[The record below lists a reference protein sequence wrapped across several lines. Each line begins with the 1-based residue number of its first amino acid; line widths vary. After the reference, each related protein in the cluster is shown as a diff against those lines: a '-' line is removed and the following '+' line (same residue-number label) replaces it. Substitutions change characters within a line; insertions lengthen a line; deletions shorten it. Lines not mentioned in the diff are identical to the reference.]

1 MRSLRVVLP
10 LMLVALQAVAIV
22 VIFGLTTFASEDVL
36 LAYGDRLTQKFA
48 QDTTAF
54 TESFLDPAD
63 DAAALSQR
71 LAESAVVTA
80 TDPDRLIRYFYEILR
95 SKSDFSGIYYGASD
109 GSFIFVNRD
118 HSVDGATYRS
128 KRIVTQPTRRV
139 ELTYYN
145 ALFEPIVKR
154 DDPADSFDPR
164 QRIWYEDAVKAGTVV
179 WTKPYVFFSARRPGI
194 TVATPVTDPSSV
206 KLAGVVG
213 IDIEIDA
220 VSHFLDSLEIGE
232 NGSAAVISEDG
243 DIIAHRDASVIVEGT
258 ADEEPR
264 FARFDEIGDPTLIAV
279 FESLPSGIES
289 LAPGEARL
297 ARVEVDGSWW
307 RGAVQRLRG
316 SRTPW
321 AVVTYL
327 PEDEILAPLKR
338 VRDLGLGVSLLV
350 LVLTAIAGA
359 LFARAVTRPIKALA
373 AQADRIADGRF
384 EDVAIPS
391 MYFTELERTKRA
403 VRRATRWLREF
414 MARNEALT
422 SELRQAGEAL
432 ERRVD
437 ERTSELAKVNAE
449 LAEANEAS
457 RLLAQELD
465 HRVKN
470 LFAMTSALVTLSAR
484 EAGSAR
490 ELKRIACDRIAAL
503 SRAHSTSKNPTTAP
517 LRDIVDAIVRPFA
530 DLDSVEV
537 TLDGP
542 ALVLD
547 RGEAGSLSL
556 ILYELATNAAKYGA
570 LAKDGGRLAVE
581 WSKSDDGVVHLVW
594 TETMQTDEKVSE
606 RSPNTRED
614 GEPASHEAEHAA
626 ASSGFGSQLIDA
638 MTTSLRASLD
648 KHDLAEGGIRIL
660 LSFPSKE
667 ADRTEQDGEAS
678 Q

>member
-36 LAYGDRLTQKFA
+36 LSYGDRLTKKFA

-118 HSVDGATYRS
+118 ESVDGAAYRS
-128 KRIVTQPTRRV
+128 KRIVTEPTRKV
-139 ELTYYN
+139 QLIYYN
-145 ALFEPIVKR
+145 ALFEPVLKR
-154 DDPADSFDPR
+154 DDPADRFDPR

-194 TVATPVTDPSSV
+194 TVATPVTDPASTA
-206 KLAGVVG
+206 LAGVVG

-243 DIIAHRDASVIVEGT
+243 DIIAHRNASVVVEGT
-258 ADEEPR
+258 PDEEPR
-264 FARFDEIGDPTLIAV
+264 FARFDDIGDPTLVAV
-279 FESLPSGIES
+279 FKSLPSGIES

-297 ARVEVDGSWW
+297 ARVKVGGEWW

-350 LVLTAIAGA
+350 LILTAIAGV
-359 LFARAVTRPIKALA
+359 LFARAVTKPVKALA

-384 EDVAIPS
+384 EDVPIPS

-403 VRRATRWLREF
+403 VRRATRWLREY

-432 ERRVD
+432 ERRV
-437 ERTSELAKVNAE
+437 EARTCELAKVNAD

-457 RLLAQELD
+457 RLIAQELD

-484 EAGSAR
+484 EAGSAQ

-503 SRAHSTSKNPTTAP
+503 SRAHSTSKEPTTAP
-517 LRDIVDAIVRPFA
+517 LRDMVEAIVRPFA

-537 TLDGP
+537 IFDGP
-542 ALVLD
+542 PLVLD
-547 RGEAGSLSL
+547 RGQAGSLSL

-570 LAKDGGRLAVE
+570 LAQPGGRLAIE
-581 WSKSDDGVVHLVW
+581 WETSADAIIHLQW
-594 TETMQTDEKVSE
+594 TETIRLLPRESE
-606 RSPNTRED
+606 RVASPTGDGDETMDAGKAWRE
-614 GEPASHEAEHAA
+614 EAAG
-626 ASSGFGSQLIDA
+626 SSGFGSQLIDA
-638 MTTSLRASLD
+638 MTTSLDATLTRDEPAD
-648 KHDLAEGGIRIL
+648 GGLRIR
-660 LSFPSKE
+660 LSFPAKE
-667 ADRTEQDGEAS
+667 TTDS
-678 Q
+678 VSV

>member
-10 LMLVALQAVAIV
+10 LMLVALQAIAIV

-36 LAYGDRLTQKFA
+36 LSYGDRLTQKFA

-194 TVATPVTDPSSV
+194 TVATPVTDPSSA

-264 FARFDEIGDPTLIAV
+264 FARFDEIGDPTLVAV

-517 LRDIVDAIVRPFA
+517 LRDIVEAIVRPFA

-570 LAKDGGRLAVE
+570 LAKDGGRLAVD

-594 TETMQTDEKVSE
+594 TETMRNGAKAYE
-606 RSPNTRED
+606 RSPNTGED
-614 GEPASHEAEHAA
+614 DEPASHEAEHAA

-638 MTTSLRASLD
+638 MTTSLGASLD

-678 Q
+678 P